1 MRFSSFLI
9 LFIQIYGEYAIS
21 KNNLNYVC
29 DKYIYI
35 MVNLEWYRTF
45 KSVYKNGNFSLAAKE
60 LFISQPAVS
69 QQISMLEAHVG
80 YKLFN
85 RKSKGVE
92 STEYAKLLNNLII
105 EALDRLENVENGFR
119 AKAFNANRL
128 ISIGI
133 SKHLMRSLGS
143 TLVSKFDFIDFSFHE
158 NDALFELVD
167 SKKLDFAVVTKQ
179 YDTFD
184 TIQKKVGEIKQV
196 IIGSNTID
204 ASELKSSIKIKDF
217 SAIEHWLNDQKW
229 FSHNAQIPHIKLF
242 WLHVFNKKRPS
253 MVPNYIIPSEYE
265 MLEII
270 SKNTGIAV
278 VWDCNAKSLIEESKI
293 QLLWNSKQMPS
304 TEVFVLSGKNDNLST
319 IFENI
324 QLELKKVLG

>member
-1 MRFSSFLI
+1 
-9 LFIQIYGEYAIS
+9 
-21 KNNLNYVC
+21 
-29 DKYIYI
+29 

-45 KSVYKNGNFSLAAKE
+45 KSVYKNGKFSLAAKE

-85 RKSKGVE
+85 RKSKGIE
-92 STEYAKLLNNLII
+92 PTEYAKLLNNLII
-105 EALDRLENVENGFR
+105 EALDRLENVEKGFR

-133 SKHLMRSLGS
+133 SKHLMSSLGS
-143 TLVSKFDFIDFSFHE
+143 SLISKFDFIDFSTYE
-158 NDALFELVD
+158 NDILFELVD
-167 SKKLDFAVVTKQ
+167 SKKLDFAVVTKR

-184 TIQKKVGEIKQV
+184 TVQKKVGEIKQV
-196 IIGSNTID
+196 IIGSKTIND
-204 ASELKSSIKIKDF
+204 SDLKANIKVNDLG
-217 SAIEHWLNDQKW
+217 AIEHWLNNQKW
-229 FSHNAQIPHIKLF
+229 FSHDAQIPHIKLF

-270 SKNTGIAV
+270 SKNTGISV
-278 VWDCNAKSLIEESKI
+278 VWNCNAKNLLEQNKI
-293 QLLWNSKQMPS
+293 KLLWDSDQMPS
-304 TEVFVLSGKNDNLST
+304 TEAFLLARKNDNLNT
-319 IFENI
+319 ISENI
-324 QLELKKVLG
+324 ELELKRVLA

>member
-1 MRFSSFLI
+1 M
-9 LFIQIYGEYAIS
+9 
-21 KNNLNYVC
+21 
-29 DKYIYI
+29 
-35 MVNLEWYRTF
+35 
-45 KSVYKNGNFSLAAKE
+45 AAKE

-92 STEYAKLLNNLII
+92 PTDYAKLLNNLII

-133 SKHLMRSLGS
+133 SKHLMSSLGS
-143 TLVSKFDFIDFSFHE
+143 ALISKFDFIDFSFHE

-196 IIGSNTID
+196 IVGSNTID

-217 SAIEHWLNDQKW
+217 SATEQWLNDQKW

-270 SKNTGIAV
+270 SINTGIGV
-278 VWDCNAKSLIEESKI
+278 VWDINAKNLIKENKI
-293 QLLWNSKQMPS
+293 QLLWNSKQMPT
-304 TEVFVLSGKNDNLST
+304 TEVFVLSGKNDNLSM

-324 QLELKKVLG
+324 QQELKRVLR

>member
-1 MRFSSFLI
+1 
-9 LFIQIYGEYAIS
+9 
-21 KNNLNYVC
+21 
-29 DKYIYI
+29 

-92 STEYAKLLNNLII
+92 PTEYAKLLNNLII

-133 SKHLMRSLGS
+133 SQHLMSSLGS
-143 TLVSKFDFIDFSFHE
+143 CLISKFDFIDFSFHE
-158 NDALFELVD
+158 NDTLFELVD
-167 SKKLDFAVVTKQ
+167 SKKLDFAVVTQK

-184 TIQKKVGEIKQV
+184 TIQKKVGEIKQ
-196 IIGSNTID
+196 IIVGSTNIE
-204 ASELKSSIKIKDF
+204 ASEVKSKIKTKDF
-217 SAIEHWLNDQKW
+217 FAVEQWLNEQKW
-229 FSHNAQIPHIKLF
+229 FSYDARIPHIKLF

-253 MVPNYIIPSEYE
+253 MIPSFIIPSEYE
-265 MLEII
+265 MLEIL
-270 SKNTGIAV
+270 SKNNGIAV
-278 VWDCNAKSLIEESKI
+278 VWDINAALFIQDKKL

-304 TEVFVLSGKNDNLST
+304 TEVFLLSGKNDNLNT
-319 IFENI
+319 IFQNI
-324 QLELKKVLG
+324 EVELKAVLG

>member
-1 MRFSSFLI
+1 
-9 LFIQIYGEYAIS
+9 
-21 KNNLNYVC
+21 
-29 DKYIYI
+29 

-92 STEYAKLLNNLII
+92 PTEYAKLLNNLII

-119 AKAFNANRL
+119 AKAFDANRL

-133 SKHLMRSLGS
+133 SKHLMSSLGS
-143 TLVSKFDFIDFSFHE
+143 CLISKFDFIDFSFYE
-158 NDALFELVD
+158 NDTLFELVD
-167 SKKLDFAVVTKQ
+167 SKKLDFAVVTKK

-196 IIGSNTID
+196 IVGSNTID
-204 ASELKSSIKIKDF
+204 ASELKSNIKIKDF
-217 SAIEHWLNDQKW
+217 TAIEQWLNDQKW

-242 WLHVFNKKRPS
+242 WLYVFNKKRPS

-265 MLEII
+265 MLEIL
-270 SKNTGIAV
+270 SRNTGIGV
-278 VWDCNAKSLIEESKI
+278 VWDINAKNFIAAKKA

-304 TEVFVLSGKNDNLST
+304 TEVFLLSGKNENLCT

-324 QLELKKVLG
+324 ETELKRALS

>member
-1 MRFSSFLI
+1 
-9 LFIQIYGEYAIS
+9 
-21 KNNLNYVC
+21 
-29 DKYIYI
+29 

-92 STEYAKLLNNLII
+92 PTDYAKLLNNLII

-133 SKHLMRSLGS
+133 SKHLMRSLGGA
-143 TLVSKFDFIDFSFHE
+143 LVSKFDFIDFSFHE

-196 IIGSNTID
+196 IVGSNTID
-204 ASELKSSIKIKDF
+204 ASELKSSIKTKDF
-217 SAIEHWLNDQKW
+217 SATEQWLNDQKW

-253 MVPNYIIPSEYE
+253 MIPNYIIPSEYE

-278 VWDCNAKSLIEESKI
+278 VWDCNAKSLIEENKI

-304 TEVFVLSGKNDNLST
+304 TEVFVLSGKNDNLIT
-319 IFENI
+319 VFENI
-324 QLELKKVLG
+324 QVELKRVLG

>member
-9 LFIQIYGEYAIS
+9 LFVQIYGEYAIS

-92 STEYAKLLNNLII
+92 PTDYAKLLNNLII

-143 TLVSKFDFIDFSFHE
+143 ALVSKFDFIDFSFHE

-204 ASELKSSIKIKDF
+204 ASELKSSIKTKDF
-217 SAIEHWLNDQKW
+217 SATEQWLNDQKW

-253 MVPNYIIPSEYE
+253 MIPNYIIPSEYE

-278 VWDCNAKSLIEESKI
+278 VWDCNVKSLIEENKI

-324 QLELKKVLG
+324 QIELKRVLG

>member
-1 MRFSSFLI
+1 
-9 LFIQIYGEYAIS
+9 
-21 KNNLNYVC
+21 
-29 DKYIYI
+29 

-69 QQISMLEAHVG
+69 QQIAMLEAHVG

-92 STEYAKLLNNLII
+92 PTEYAKLLNNLII

-128 ISIGI
+128 ISVGI
-133 SKHLMRSLGS
+133 SKHLMNSLGS
-143 TLVSKFDFIDFSFHE
+143 ALLSKFEFIDFSFYE
-158 NDALFELVD
+158 NDKLFELVD
-167 SKKLDFAVVTKQ
+167 SKKLDFAIVTKR

-184 TIQKKVGEIKQV
+184 TIQKKVGEIKQILV
-196 IIGSNTID
+196 GSNAID
-204 ASELKSSIKIKDF
+204 ISELKSSVKNKDF
-217 SAIEHWLNDQKW
+217 MAIENWLNDQKW
-229 FSHNAQIPHIKLF
+229 FSHDSGIPHIKLF

-253 MVPNYIIPSEYE
+253 MIPNYIIPSEYE
-265 MLEII
+265 MLELL

-278 VWDCNAKSLIEESKI
+278 VWNVNAKDFIIEKRI
-293 QLLWNSKQMPS
+293 QLLWDSENMPS
-304 TEVFVLSGKNDNLST
+304 TEVFLLSGKKENKTEFFDN
-319 IFENI
+319 IEA
-324 QLELKKVLG
+324 ELKRVLQ

>member
-1 MRFSSFLI
+1 
-9 LFIQIYGEYAIS
+9 
-21 KNNLNYVC
+21 
-29 DKYIYI
+29 

-92 STEYAKLLNNLII
+92 PTEYAKLLNNLII

-119 AKAFNANRL
+119 TKAFNANRL
-128 ISIGI
+128 ITIGI
-133 SKHLMRSLGS
+133 SKHLMNSLGS
-143 TLVSKFDFIDFSFHE
+143 ALISKFDFIDFSFHE
-158 NDALFELVD
+158 NEMLFELVNA
-167 SKKLDFAVVTKQ
+167 KKLDFAIVTKK

-184 TIQKKVGEIKQV
+184 TIQKKIGEIKQ
-196 IIGSNTID
+196 IIVGSANID
-204 ASELKSSIKIKDF
+204 ASGLKSSIKAKDF
-217 SAIEHWLNDQKW
+217 NAIELWLNEQKW
-229 FSHNAQIPHIKLF
+229 FSFDAGIPHIKLF

-265 MLEII
+265 MLEIL
-270 SKNTGIAV
+270 SKNTGVAI
-278 VWDCNAKSLIEESKI
+278 VWDINAKHFIQEEKI
-293 QLLWNSKQMPS
+293 QLLWNSKQMPD
-304 TEVFVLSGKNDNLST
+304 TEVFLLSGKKEELSSF
-319 IFENI
+319 FEDI
-324 QLELKKVLG
+324 EQQLKKVLQ